1 MNHVNFTFKEGP
13 SKVSVFVVVEEQRNY
28 PLVPIINVTTQDVLD
43 HLAENGI
50 KVGPVEHAP
59 TVHNKRNHHL
69 KGTWVFS
76 KSTPTATAPKPKT
89 RRKRATTKKKL
100 TEE

>member
-1 MNHVNFTFKEGP
+1 MNHVNFTFKEGS
-13 SKVSVFVVVEEQRNY
+13 SKVSVYVVVEEQRNY
-28 PLVPIINVTTQDVLD
+28 PLVPIINVTTQDVID
-43 HLAENGI
+43 HLAKNGI
-50 KVGPVEHAP
+50 KVGPVEYAP

-76 KSTPTATAPKPKT
+76 KNTPAPPKPKT
-89 RRKRATTKKKL
+89 RRTRASTKKKL

>member
-1 MNHVNFTFKEGP
+1 MNHVNFTLKEGS
-13 SKVSVFVVVEEQRNY
+13 SKVSVYVVVEEQRNY

-50 KVGPVEHAP
+50 KVGQVEYAP

-76 KSTPTATAPKPKT
+76 KSAPTAPKPKT